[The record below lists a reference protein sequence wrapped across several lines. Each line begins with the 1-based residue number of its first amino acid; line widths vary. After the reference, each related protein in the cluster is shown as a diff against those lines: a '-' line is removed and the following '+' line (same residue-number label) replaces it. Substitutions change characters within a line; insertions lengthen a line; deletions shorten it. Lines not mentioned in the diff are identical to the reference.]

1 MLRSWIPILWESI
14 NLLSFITIAAVPKR
28 YLFMPSFLERI
39 AHTSTVFTSF
49 LFSHGPTLRLIAT
62 NQWLLREEFIFFRD
76 ENSER

>member
-1 MLRSWIPILWESI
+1 
-14 NLLSFITIAAVPKR
+14 
-28 YLFMPSFLERI
+28 MPSFLERI